1 MNGSAPPGTFGEPT
15 SAIVLI
21 ESAWLSKINWA
32 AIVSLV
38 AAILSVWGVAFPP
51 EAQDAVLKLIY
62 AVSNAITV
70 LGPIAVM
77 IFRTFFS
84 KTVTPQSVSNA
95 PPVIQTETV
104 ASQTPPGGVVNAVDA
119 RDW

>member
-1 MNGSAPPGTFGEPT
+1 MNGSSPPGTFGTPT
-15 SAIVLI
+15 AAIVLI
-21 ESAWLSKINWA
+21 ESAFLSKINWA
-32 AIVSLV
+32 AVVSLV
-38 AAILSVWGVAFPP
+38 AAVLSVWGVAFPP
-51 EAQDAVLKLIY
+51 EAQDAVLKLVY

-70 LGPIAVM
+70 LGPLAIL

-95 PPVIQTETV
+95 PSVTQTETV

-119 RDW
+119 KDW